1 MIPARLDFPCRTNA
15 DYTEELAVTDGDESV
30 DLTGYMLAMS
40 VRPNVNADSQFDLA
54 TVTTDVEGLRL
65 IEAANGIIGIRMSYE
80 TLSSAYDA
88 VVTNATLGQPVR
100 LVYDMR
106 LTAPSGDEDV
116 WFVGVLTIEKGV
128 TNG

>member
-40 VRPNVNADSQFDLA
+40 VRPNVNADSVFDLA